1 MQKSD
6 IFLQNNYIL
15 GAPLDMSAAI
25 STNGQI
31 NSSSAQ
37 MDNDGFTTST
47 PIPSVQDGFLPQ
59 TVPPLTSYMFKL
71 TMLSHGGQALSNN
84 SIPTLS
90 CDLMLSALDTQKSP
104 TLKSNQFGGTGS
116 SKHFIYQLGSCTG
129 AKCWL
134 EKTIEAQ
141 LLTGAAGYISHKYP
155 TPASGSYNHIMGQIE
170 ATPGWCTQ
178 HAAAICIDQRV
189 KKTWLKRA
197 EIEGQRL

>member
-1 MQKSD
+1 MQQSD

-90 CDLMLSALDTQKSP
+90 CELCKLMLSALDTHRKAPPWSQTSLVELVQAK
-104 TLKSNQFGGTGS
+104 TLSTSLEAAPGPNAGWKRLLKLS
-116 SKHFIYQLGSCTG
+116 SWLEQLGISAINTQ
-129 AKCWL
+129 L
-134 EKTIEAQ
+134 Q
-141 LLTGAAGYISHKYP
+141 LLGVIITLWG
-155 TPASGSYNHIMGQIE
+155 
-170 ATPGWCTQ
+170 
-178 HAAAICIDQRV
+178 
-189 KKTWLKRA
+189 
-197 EIEGQRL
+197 RLRPPQGDAHSMLQPSALIKESRKPD